1 MVSITDLSIHF
12 TGKDL
17 FRGVSFVISP
27 QDRIGLVG
35 KNGAGKT
42 TLLNIIAGKLE
53 PQKGRVSTPKEYSI
67 AYLHQELTPHS
78 QKTVFEEALTSFDEI
93 IRLQEEVNRLSEV
106 ISAREDYESKEY
118 QQLIHRMTAIN
129 ERIDL
134 LGGMR
139 YEAEVEKVLLGLGF
153 SRDDFGK
160 ALHTFSN
167 GWQMRVELAKMLLL
181 DPDLLLLDEPTNHL
195 DIESIQWLETY
206 LKSFPGAVMLVS
218 HDRAFLDAVTNR
230 TIEIAN
236 AGIYD
241 YKTSYSDFVKLR
253 KERLKR
259 QQAELNNQ
267 EKTVK
272 EMEEFINRFRYK
284 ATKAKQVQS
293 RIKQLERMETIEIDE
308 LEKAAIHFRFPPA
321 PHSGK
326 ISLQA
331 KNLSK
336 SYGDKLVLQDIDFMI
351 NRGEKIAFVGKN
363 GEGKTTLVKMIME
376 EVDYQG
382 EITRGYQLK
391 IGYLP
396 QNHSDYLNG
405 DDTVFETLDNI
416 AAGDVR
422 KQVRNILGAFLFRDD
437 DIEKRVNVLS
447 GGEKSRL
454 SLAKLLLNPSNLLIL
469 DEPTNHLDMRSK
481 EILKNAL
488 IQYDGT
494 LIIVSHDRDFLQ
506 GLTNKVFEFSHH
518 TIKEHLGDVY
528 DFIRH
533 KQMTDLK
540 DLEAA
545 ATKRKQS
552 PKPKSQQQRDYAQRK
567 EREKKKRK
575 IKRQIEALEKEI
587 EHLEKEIGEKTQLL
601 SQPDMLPGDATI
613 DAVSI
618 AYNHLQTTLEKTM
631 TDWENLQEQLEKLEN
646 G

>member
-12 TGKDL
+12 TGKEL

-42 TLLNIIAGKLE
+42 TLLNIIAGKLR
-53 PQKGRVSTPKEYSI
+53 PQEGRISMPKEYTV

-78 QKTVFEEALTSFDEI
+78 QKTVFEEAMTSFRNI
-93 IRLQEEVNRLSEV
+93 IRLQEEEQMLSEE
-106 ISAREDYESKEY
+106 ISRRTDYESKEY
-118 QQLIHRMTAIN
+118 EQLIHRLTGIN

-139 YEAEVEKVLLGLGF
+139 YEANVEKVLLGLGF
-153 SRDDFGK
+153 SREDFGR

-181 DPDLLLLDEPTNHL
+181 NPDLLLLDEPTNHL

-236 AGIYD
+236 AKIYD

-253 KERLKR
+253 KERLAR
-259 QQAELNNQ
+259 QQAILNNQ

-293 RIKQLERMETIEIDE
+293 RIKQLERMETIEIDD

-326 ISLQA
+326 VSLQA

-336 SYGDKLVLQDIDFMI
+336 SYGDKLVLKEVNFMI
-351 NRGEKIAFVGKN
+351 DRGEKIAFVGKN

-382 EITRGYQLK
+382 EIVRGHQLR

-396 QNHSDYLNG
+396 QNHSDFLNLQ
-405 DDTVFETLDNI
+405 DTVFETLDNI
-416 AAGDVR
+416 AVGDVR

-437 DIEKRVNVLS
+437 DIEKSVSVLS

-454 SLAKLLLNPSNLLIL
+454 SLAKLLLTPSNLLIL
-469 DEPTNHLDMRSK
+469 DEPTNHLDMMSK

-506 GLTNKVFEFSHH
+506 GLTTKVFEFSRH
-518 TIKEHLGDVY
+518 TIKEYLGDVY
-528 DFIRH
+528 DFIRR
-533 KQMTDLK
+533 KKMSDLK
-540 DLEAA
+540 DLEASPS
-545 ATKRKQS
+545 RQKQTA
-552 PKPKSQQQRDYAQRK
+552 KPKSQHQLDYAQRK

-575 IKRQIEALEKEI
+575 IKRQIEALEEKI
-587 EHLEKEIGEKTQLL
+587 EHLEKEINDKTHLL
-601 SQPDMLPGDATI
+601 SHPDMLPEGASI
-613 DAVSI
+613 DSVSI
-618 AYNHLQTTLEKTM
+618 EYNQLQTSLEETM
-631 TDWENLQEQLEKLEN
+631 SGWERLHGELEEFEE
-646 G
+646 